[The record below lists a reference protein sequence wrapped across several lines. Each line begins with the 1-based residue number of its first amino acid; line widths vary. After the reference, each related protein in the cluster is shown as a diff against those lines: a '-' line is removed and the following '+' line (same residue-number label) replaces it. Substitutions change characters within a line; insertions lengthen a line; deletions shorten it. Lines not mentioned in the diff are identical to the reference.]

1 MKIADLYIRVS
12 TDEQKDKGYSQRNQQ
27 EQLSKYCTISNIQI
41 GRIIFEDHSAKNF
54 NRPEWKKL
62 LASIRRD
69 KGGKTDLILFTKWD
83 RFSRNTADA
92 YQMINTLRKFG
103 IEPQAVEQP
112 LDLSVPENK
121 MMLAFYLAIPEVEN
135 DRRSLNVF
143 FGMRRAKKEGRWMAT
158 APIGY
163 INKTSEDD
171 RKYITPHPKNAPIM
185 QWAFEQL
192 ALGDYTMTEI
202 LREARK
208 KGLKCS
214 KNNFW
219 VAMRNPVYCGK
230 IFVARHKDEDAC
242 LVDGLHKPII
252 SEATFNDA
260 QDVMNGR
267 KKANKVKIASL
278 KELPLR
284 GFLTCPKCFRNLSGS
299 PSKGKNQYYYYYHCL
314 STCGYRVNA
323 NTLNEEFIKLL
334 HKFAPIQGMEDLYVK
349 VIEYHYHLKIKQSN
363 NFKRPIIKEIEE
375 IEARQKRIRELLI
388 DKSIDANDYRQM
400 KSECDEKLNRL
411 EADLRRTDIETFG
424 VKKIFENL
432 VNTLVEIDL
441 FFKAS
446 EVQRQRGI
454 VATIYPHKFELQN
467 SECRTPLTN
476 SGAAFIYN
484 LNGILGQKKNGTEL
498 DFTSLSHQV
507 IPLGFEPRT
516 TTLKV

>member
-1 MKIADLYIRVS
+1 M
-12 TDEQKDKGYSQRNQQ
+12 
-27 EQLSKYCTISNIQI
+27 
-41 GRIIFEDHSAKNF
+41 
-54 NRPEWKKL
+54 
-62 LASIRRD
+62 
-69 KGGKTDLILFTKWD
+69 
-83 RFSRNTADA
+83 
-92 YQMINTLRKFG
+92 
-103 IEPQAVEQP
+103 
-112 LDLSVPENK
+112 
-121 MMLAFYLAIPEVEN
+121 
-135 DRRSLNVF
+135 
-143 FGMRRAKKEGRWMAT
+143 
-158 APIGY
+158 
-163 INKTSEDD
+163 
-171 RKYITPHPKNAPIM
+171 
-185 QWAFEQL
+185 
-192 ALGDYTMTEI
+192 
-202 LREARK
+202 
-208 KGLKCS
+208 
-214 KNNFW
+214 
-219 VAMRNPVYCGK
+219 
-230 IFVARHKDEDAC
+230 ARHKDEDAC

-323 NTLNEEFIKLL
+323 NTLNDEFIKLL
-334 HKFAPIQGMEDLYVK
+334 QKFAPIQGMEDLYVR

-375 IEARQKRIRELLI
+375 VEVRQKRIRELLI

-400 KSECDEKLNRL
+400 KRECDEKLNRL

-441 FFKAS
+441 FFKDA
-446 EVQRQRGI
+446 EVERQRGI

-507 IPLGFEPRT
+507 IPLGFAPSA
-516 TTLKV
+516 KSGFAIF